1 MAHGVLMTVGAYV
14 VYLATTIG
22 MSPFTGFVIATAV
35 VAAFAMLLYDQ
46 LVKPIEESPFRYIIA
61 LMILSFILQEVFS
74 LGITSGS
81 RSVPFLVE
89 GFISVS
95 GVRIT
100 WNRLLAFGVSW
111 LLLGAVWYFTTKM
124 KLGQSIRAMSMDEK
138 GAAAIGINLRNAK
151 LIVWGMSGAMAAI
164 AGYFYGSLTTVSPQ
178 MGFDP
183 LLLGLVIIVVGGMG
197 SIGGALVTSY
207 LIGIVETAATLLIDP
222 TLQGIVSL
230 IIVLVVLLVR
240 PEGIFGGREIDM
252 GV

>member
-1 MAHGVLMTVGAYV
+1 
-14 VYLATTIG
+14 
-22 MSPFTGFVIATAV
+22 
-35 VAAFAMLLYDQ
+35 
-46 LVKPIEESPFRYIIA
+46 
-61 LMILSFILQEVFS
+61 
-74 LGITSGS
+74 
-81 RSVPFLVE
+81 
-89 GFISVS
+89 
-95 GVRIT
+95 
-100 WNRLLAFGVSW
+100 
-111 LLLGAVWYFTTKM
+111 
-124 KLGQSIRAMSMDEK
+124 
-138 GAAAIGINLRNAK
+138 
-151 LIVWGMSGAMAAI
+151 MSGAMAAI